1 MKKRNKEIIIITI
14 LSIIFILLSIFV
26 VTNKTI
32 SLDNNIHSYILS
44 IRNNNLN
51 NIFKIIT
58 NLGSASCLIIITIS
72 ILLFIK
78 NKKIGKNII
87 FHLLLALLLNQF
99 TKIIFARPRPINISL
114 IEESGYSF
122 PSGHSMI
129 SLVFYGY
136 IIYQVYKSNINK
148 NLKLIINTLLIIIIL
163 LIGTSRI
170 YLGVHY
176 LTDVIGGFILALI
189 YLLISKNIKL
199 EKK

>member
-14 LSIIFILLSIFV
+14 LSILFILLSIFV

-176 LTDVIGGFILALI
+176 ITDVIGGFILATI

>member
-14 LSIIFILLSIFV
+14 LSILFILLSIFV

-32 SLDNNIHSYILS
+32 NLDSNIHNYILS

-51 NIFKIIT
+51 NMFKIIT
-58 NLGSASCLIIITIS
+58 NLGSASCLIILTIF

-87 FHLLLALLLNQF
+87 LHLLLALLLNQF
-99 TKIIFARPRPINISL
+99 TKIIFARPRPININL
-114 IEESGYSF
+114 IEETGYSF

-136 IIYQVYKSNINK
+136 IIYQIYKSNLNK

-176 LTDVIGGFILALI
+176 LTDVIGGFILASI